1 LSTVL
6 RRRLDVEMVRRRLV
20 PSRQQAERLVAEGRV
35 LVDGAVA
42 AKCARLVAPG
52 QAVAVAGPPARF
64 VSRGGEKLDHAL
76 ARFAMDVAGR
86 TCLDV
91 GASTGGFT
99 DCLLRRHAARVVA
112 VDAGHGQLHPRIRGD
127 ERVVSLERTNARSLC
142 QEHPELIGSAD
153 VIVADVSFIS
163 LTTLVPELVRC
174 ARGPGSDIVVLVK
187 PQFEAG
193 RAVVARGAGVVRDA
207 DIRLQAVRRVAA
219 ALVDVG
225 VEVVGATASPVL
237 GPAGNA
243 EVFVRGVVGTNTT
256 EPTAVRGM
264 DDEAKVAR
272 LQALEPMLSAA
283 VGEAPDTA
291 APDVGA
297 PDTAAP
303 DVGASDTAALDVG
316 VPDARADDAGAD
328 VSGARAER
336 AGDPGAP
343 GVGAGDAG
351 ALDAGADDAGA
362 GVVGG

>member
-1 LSTVL
+1 
-6 RRRLDVEMVRRRLV
+6 MVRRGLV
-20 PSRQQAERLVAEGRV
+20 PSRQQAEHLVAEGRV

-52 QAVAVAGPPARF
+52 QAVAVSGPPARF

-76 ARFAMDVAGR
+76 GWFAVDVAGR

-142 QEHPELIGSAD
+142 QEHPELVGSAD

-174 ARGPGSDIVVLVK
+174 ASGPGSEIIVLVK

-193 RAVVARGAGVVRDA
+193 RAVVARGAGVVRDGGV
-207 DIRLQAVRRVAA
+207 RLQAVRRVAA

-225 VEVVGATASPVL
+225 VDVVGATASPVL

-243 EVFVRGVVGTNTT
+243 EVFVRGVVGSSVVERTT
-256 EPTAVRGM
+256 VRDV
-264 DDEAKVAR
+264 DDETKAAR

-283 VGEAPDTA
+283 VAEAPDAGVA
-291 APDVGA
+291 AVAG
-297 PDTAAP
+297 
-303 DVGASDTAALDVG
+303 G
-316 VPDARADDAGAD
+316 DDAGAHD
-328 VSGARAER
+328 AR
-336 AGDPGAP
+336 
-343 GVGAGDAG
+343 AGDAG
-351 ALDAGADDAGA
+351 PPDAGDRDAGADHAGADDAGA
-362 GVVGG
+362 GVVGD